1 MRYYDF
7 APLSRSSIGFDRL
20 FDLINDS
27 QDLGSQDNHPPYDIR
42 QTDEDNYVIA
52 LALPGFSPKEVTIT
66 AQQNRLTVAG
76 EKADSSAS
84 GQTYLHQGI
93 QTRPFEQHFNLA
105 DHVEVQDASFENG
118 LLEIRLHRRIPETMK
133 PRRIEIGESQQK
145 PDRAKMRSV
154 T

>member
-20 FDLINDS
+20 FDLINES

-42 QTDEDNYVIA
+42 QKDEDNFVIA

-76 EKADSSAS
+76 EKAEPSA
-84 GQTYLHQGI
+84 QDQVYLHQGI
-93 QTRPFEQHFNLA
+93 KTRPFEQHFNLA
-105 DHVEVQDASFENG
+105 DHGGAGRFLRKRFAGN
-118 LLEIRLHRRIPETMK
+118 
-133 PRRIEIGESQQK
+133 
-145 PDRAKMRSV
+145 
-154 T
+154 